1 MEHLYDEWNVIRD
14 DEVQMSSIRQVA
26 MLANVSPAT
35 ASRALNHS
43 GPVSPAARSRV
54 LMAAQ
59 RVGYRG
65 LGRVTAG
72 VSRIGVAYPHLPV
85 LAEFGGFDA
94 ALLSGIARGA
104 AEERCDLAL
113 VDIAA
118 TKQRAESYTHYF
130 ERHGLQGVVVRAH
143 GESRHVCETI
153 AEEGFPSVVV
163 ADRFENPDVNFV
175 CYNSE
180 EDSRR
185 AIEHLI
191 SLGHRRIGLCV
202 HMVRDSD
209 HDDRRRAYES
219 TLRAH
224 GIEIDPELIV
234 EVIANAEGGESAFN
248 RLLGLP
254 RPPTAIFFTDPLAT
268 VGGIRRALETGVRV
282 PEELSIVGFDDSDL
296 RKITH
301 PMFTAVC
308 QDAIRMG
315 RIAGKWIASRIHEET
330 TESLRLRSNAYF
342 EINRTSGVAP
352 PQPVRL
358 SPQGERL
365 EVHERTGTDGGHA

>member
-1 MEHLYDEWNVIRD
+1 
-14 DEVQMSSIRQVA
+14 MSSIRQVA
-26 MLANVSPAT
+26 LLANVSPAT
-35 ASRALNHS
+35 ASRALNQS
-43 GPVSPAARSRV
+43 GPVSKAARSRV
-54 LMAAQ
+54 LSAAQ
-59 RVGYRG
+59 KVGYRG
-65 LGRVTAG
+65 VGPRVG
-72 VSRIGVAYPHLPV
+72 QVSRIGVAYPHLPV

-113 VDIAA
+113 IDIAA
-118 TKQRAESYTHYF
+118 TKQRDESYTHYF
-130 ERHGLQGVVVRAH
+130 QHHGVQGVVVRAD
-143 GESRHVCETI
+143 GDTRHVCEAI
-153 AEEGFPSVVV
+153 AEEGFPSIVV
-163 ADRFENPDVNFV
+163 ADRFDNPAVNFV
-175 CYNSE
+175 SYDSE

-185 AIEHLI
+185 AVQHLI

-209 HDDRRRAYES
+209 HDDRRRAYEN
-219 TLRAH
+219 TLAAH
-224 GIEIDPELIV
+224 GIEVDPELIV
-234 EVIANAEGGESAFN
+234 EVIADAEGGESAFN

-282 PEELSIVGFDDSDL
+282 PEELSIVGFDDGDL

-315 RIAGKWIASRIHEET
+315 RLAGKWIASRIHERT
-330 TESLRLRSNAYF
+330 AQPMRLQSNAYF
-342 EINRTSGVAP
+342 EINRTTGVVP
-352 PQPVRL
+352 PRPVRL

-365 EVHERTGTDGGHA
+365 EVHELAGADGSHA